1 MRACDSC
8 EQQNPDDARFCLRC
22 GKEFPPEAAAE
33 ATTEMDQEE
42 QYWRLLVGPGN
53 CLQFTMKGAWAWRPA
68 WEYYQRAF
76 ARFRSAQGPRFAL
89 TWNWAPFLV
98 EPFLWF
104 LYRKMYLFAFVYFVG
119 PIASVFLTGD
129 ITVPVVW
136 SIIASASAN
145 YVYYWHLRDLLQRVK
160 ARTGLDHA
168 ARMRQLIDEGGVQLY
183 VFWLVAASLLLKIGV
198 FFALFGEAPLEDEF
212 PVPGGENGE
221 PGGEEMEGRR
231 MFL

>member
-22 GKEFPPEAAAE
+22 GKEFPPETAAE
-33 ATTEMDQEE
+33 VETETEQEE
-42 QYWRLLVGPGN
+42 QYWRTLIGPGR
-53 CLQFTMKGAWAWRPA
+53 CIQFTLTSGWSWKPA
-68 WEYYQRAF
+68 WDYYQRAF
-76 ARFRSAQGPRFAL
+76 QRFHTAQGPRFSL

-104 LYRKMYLFAFVYFVG
+104 LYRKMYLFAFVYFIG
-119 PIASVFLTGD
+119 PIVSVFITSD
-129 ITVPVVW
+129 ITVPIVW

-145 YVYYWHLRDLLQRVK
+145 YVYYWHLRDLLLKAK

-168 ARMRQLIDEGGVQLY
+168 TRMRQLMDEGGVQSY
-183 VFWLVAASLLLKIGV
+183 VFWLVAASFLLKIGV
-198 FFALFGEAPLEDEF
+198 FFAVLGDAPLEDEF
-212 PVPGGENGE
+212 PLPDGES
-221 PGGEEMEGRR
+221 GGEETEGRR